1 MLKQDTQSKLV
12 SMVLAALWTAAA
24 VVMFTGCAAAPRAP
38 MAEMAPM
45 PVQEEAMP
53 AAPQA
58 LSDNHFRTD
67 RTTNLTEGQLKEIL
81 NAPVFLDDRAR
92 VGIVPVATAYEV
104 DPDLPLALAPQRLS
118 EALEATGM
126 FDVTTEISTDWP
138 ANGSVSGLRELAARY
153 RVKYL
158 LLYRHRFVQ
167 DDYMN
172 AWGWTWMT
180 GVGGLVTPTKTLLA
194 SGVMEAS
201 LFDVQTGTILFTVF
215 ERVDGSDNTTV
226 WGQDM
231 KHATLKQALLDRG
244 ISLLADQMVHKVR
257 RLDAA
262 RVVWEE
268 EQEAARKA
276 AARRDRKEG
285 AAGAALTSPTAE
297 DPARRVP
304 VKP

>member
-118 EALEATGM
+118 EALEALG
-126 FDVTTEISTDWP
+126 
-138 ANGSVSGLRELAARY
+138 VS
-153 RVKYL
+153 
-158 LLYRHRFVQ
+158 
-167 DDYMN
+167 
-172 AWGWTWMT
+172 
-180 GVGGLVTPTKTLLA
+180 VGGQKKEEIA
-194 SGVMEAS
+194 DM
-201 LFDVQTGTILFTVF
+201 LFNAID
-215 ERVDGSDNTTV
+215 VDGSGTV
-226 WGQDM
+226 EVGELR
-231 KHATLKQALLDRG
+231 KAIKKQ
-244 ISLLADQMVHKVR
+244 
-257 RLDAA
+257 
-262 RVVWEE
+262 
-268 EQEAARKA
+268 KA
-276 AARRDRKEG
+276 AASGMQKAHEVRDE
-285 AAGAALTSPTAE
+285 
-297 DPARRVP
+297 
-304 VKP
+304 